1 MLTSNQ
7 ILDLLKEKLGSDYRT
22 GKELGIPQPRVSRIR
37 NSGGILNDEQG
48 LKAAQILGLKEEF
61 ILLSLAA
68 ERSQNSPVYSILKKI
83 ADKFEP
89 KNVAAAVILCAIF
102 TAPALI
108 QNAHILS

>member
-7 ILDLLKEKLGSDYRT
+7 ILDLLKAQLGSDYRT
-22 GKELGIPQPRVSRIR
+22 GKELNIPQPRVSRIR

-48 LKAAQILGLKEEF
+48 VKAAQILGLKEEF

-68 ERSQNSPVYSILKKI
+68 ERAQNSPVYSILKKI

-89 KNVAAAVILCAIF
+89 KSAAAAFLFSVFIVASFALPSLPI
-102 TAPALI
+102 TA
-108 QNAHILS
+108 